1 MDNDET
7 LQRILELRVNIER
20 HNEIYYGQNS
30 SEISDSQYDL
40 LMRELVELESHNP
53 DLVTLDSPTQRIG
66 SPPLKGFEEVQHD
79 IPMLSL
85 GNAFNETEL
94 KSWHTRMGS
103 LLETNRFDM
112 VCELKFDGLAVALTY
127 ENGIFTKGATRGNGT
142 VGEDITANLRTIRNI
157 PLTLKTES
165 PARIEVRGEVYCP
178 RSEFQRF
185 NIAREEQGLQS
196 YANPRN
202 TAAGSLR
209 QLDSTIT
216 AKRPLDIFIYGLG
229 WSEQDIMM
237 PTTHSETLKFLEQM
251 GFRINPFNSSVSDI
265 AEAMDYYR
273 NWVTKRQK
281 IDYECDGVVVKIDRF
296 DFQEHLGTVGR
307 EPRWAVAYK
316 FPAVQAKTRLVDI
329 KINVGRTGTINPYA
343 ILEPVQVGG
352 VTVRQ
357 ATLHNEDYISSR
369 DLRIGDMVII
379 ERAGEV
385 IPQVISTDVTQRT
398 GSEEKFE
405 MPSQCPSCKGP
416 TSRNLGEAALYCT
429 NAACS
434 AQLVRLIEHF
444 VSKNAMDIDGMGA
457 KLGASLVEKELISDV
472 ADLYYLGIEH
482 LMSVDRMAEK
492 SSSNLLEAIEASRS
506 RPLHRVLVGLG
517 IPHVGL
523 EVAELLAKR
532 YKTIDEIMAAPTEEI
547 EDIPAIGPTIAHSV
561 SNYFQIK
568 TNRDVIEK
576 LKTAGLNMLNKDSS
590 NDTSVDVQILSGI
603 RFVVTG
609 RLENFSRSEIQNCIK
624 QLGGTVSGNV
634 SNRTNYLI
642 AGDDAGSKL
651 SDAAKLGIVVLSEED
666 FLAMIEQ
673 RPFYDDDA

>member
-7 LQRILELRVNIER
+7 ALRIFELRNSIAH
-20 HNEIYYGQNS
+20 HNDIYYGQNS

-53 DLVTLDSPTQRIG
+53 ALATLDSPTQRIG
-66 SPPLKGFEEVQHD
+66 SAPLNGFTEVQHD
-79 IPMLSL
+79 VPMLSL
-85 GNAFNETEL
+85 GNAFNEAEL
-94 KSWHTRMGS
+94 TSWHTRMAS
-103 LLETNRFDM
+103 LLETNQFDM

-127 ENGIFTKGATRGNGT
+127 ENGVFTKGATRGNGT
-142 VGEDITANLRTIRNI
+142 VGEEITANLRTIRNI
-157 PLTLKTES
+157 PLTLNAES
-165 PARIEVRGEVYCP
+165 PARFEVRGEVYCP
-178 RSEFQRF
+178 KSEFQKF

-209 QLDSTIT
+209 QLDSSIT

-229 WSEQDIMM
+229 WSEENIMT
-237 PTTHSETLKFLEQM
+237 PNTHFETLKFLEQL
-251 GFRINPFNSSVSDI
+251 GFRINPFNSSVSDL
-265 AEAMDYYR
+265 AEAMNYYR
-273 NWVTKRQK
+273 NWVNKREV

-316 FPAVQAKTRLVDI
+316 FPAAQAKTRLADI

-343 ILEPVQVGG
+343 VLKPVQVGG
-352 VTVRQ
+352 VTVKQ

-369 DLRIGDMVII
+369 DLRIGDVVVI

-385 IPQVISTDVTQRT
+385 IPQVISADITQRT

-405 MPSQCPSCKGP
+405 MPSECPSCGGI
-416 TSRNLGEAALYCT
+416 TSRSLGEAALYCT
-429 NAACS
+429 NAACP

-444 VSKNAMDIDGMGA
+444 ISKVAMDVDGMGV
-457 KLGASLVEKELISDV
+457 KLGTALIEKKLISDV
-472 ADLYYLGIEH
+472 ADLYRLEIEH
-482 LMSVDRMAEK
+482 LLTIDRMAEK

-523 EVAELLAKR
+523 EVAELLSKR
-532 YKTIDEIMAAPTEEI
+532 YQTIDEIIDAPTEEL
-547 EDIPAIGPTIAHSV
+547 EDIPAIGPAIAYSV
-561 SNYFQIK
+561 SSYFQIE
-568 TNRDVIEK
+568 TNRRVIEK
-576 LKTAGLNMLNKDSS
+576 LKRAGLSMRSEDSS
-590 NDTSVDVQILSGI
+590 SEAPANQILSGL
-603 RFVVTG
+603 RFAVTG
-609 RLENFSRSEIQNCIK
+609 RLENFSRSDIQDRIK
-624 QLGGTVSGNV
+624 QLGGTVGSSI
-634 SNRTNYLI
+634 SNRTNYLV

-666 FLAMIEQ
+666 FLSMIEQ